1 MENESTAP
9 VTQSAPA
16 SPFIPILMLSVAML
30 LLLIWQCVVAWQ
42 TRGNLRTQF
51 EQRKPLVAEAQRVQ
65 SNVQKLVNDLLIL
78 SETDADAKKVVDK
91 YQIRRNPPAA
101 Q

>member
-1 MENESTAP
+1 MENQSST
-9 VTQSAPA
+9 PA
-16 SPFIPILMLSVAML
+16 SPFIPILLLSVAMVL
-30 LLLIWQCVVAWQ
+30 LLVWQCIVAWN

-51 EQRKPLVAEAQRVQ
+51 EQRKPLVAQSELVQ
-65 SNVQKLVNDLLIL
+65 GNVQKLVNDLLNL

-91 YQIRRNPPAA
+91 YKIRRNQPAA